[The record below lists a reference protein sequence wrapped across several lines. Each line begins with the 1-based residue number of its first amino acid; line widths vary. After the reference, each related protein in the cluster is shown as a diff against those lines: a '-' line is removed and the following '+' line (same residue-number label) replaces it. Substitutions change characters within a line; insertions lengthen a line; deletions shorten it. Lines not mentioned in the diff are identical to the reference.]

1 MMPESKAPQ
10 MGADPVFLSKGFLSW
25 HVLYTRSHCE
35 QQVYTALSRKA
46 FDLFLPQAESWRQ
59 RRGKCHKI
67 RMPIFPGYLFLRGT
81 IDKVS
86 YLEVLR
92 TPGAVRL
99 LGETWNRL
107 AVVPEEEILA
117 IQRMVMSEEP
127 LCPFPNPK
135 VGERLRVKDGPL
147 EGIEGLLVEIDRRRS
162 LFVVTFEL
170 LQRSVAIR
178 IDPGRLE
185 RC

>member
-1 MMPESKAPQ
+1 MLESRAPQ
-10 MGADPVFLSKGFLSW
+10 MGPDPAFLSKGFLSW

-46 FDLFLPQAESWRQ
+46 FDLFLPQADIWRQ
-59 RRGKCHKI
+59 RRGKRLKI
-67 RMPIFPGYLFLRGT
+67 QVPLFPGYLFLRGP
-81 IDKVS
+81 IDKAS
-86 YLEVLR
+86 YFEVLR
-92 TPGAVRL
+92 IPGTVRL
-99 LGETWNRL
+99 LGESWDRL
-107 AVVPEEEILA
+107 AVVPDGEILSV
-117 IQRMVMSEEP
+117 QRMVMSEEP

-135 VGERLRVKDGPL
+135 VGERVRVKDGPL